1 MVGPEITLDNGW
13 CSLKSEDLILG
24 GSYGEITPR
33 QSGAGFLR
41 RSHGNS
47 QIVEEII
54 ETGHHAIF
62 EINLAEAVRP
72 FVSFHKRWCPL
83 RSENLVLGRAER
95 EELRIL
101 AVLG

>member
-1 MVGPEITLDNGW
+1 MVGPEITLDDGW

-24 GSYGEITPR
+24 GPYGEIASR
-33 QSGAGFLR
+33 QSSAGLFR
-41 RSHGNS
+41 GPHRNS
-47 QIVEEII
+47 KIVEEII
-54 ETGHHAIF
+54 ETSHHAAF

-72 FVSFHKRWCPL
+72 FVAFHKRRCSL
-83 RSENLVLGRAER
+83 RSKNLVLGRAER